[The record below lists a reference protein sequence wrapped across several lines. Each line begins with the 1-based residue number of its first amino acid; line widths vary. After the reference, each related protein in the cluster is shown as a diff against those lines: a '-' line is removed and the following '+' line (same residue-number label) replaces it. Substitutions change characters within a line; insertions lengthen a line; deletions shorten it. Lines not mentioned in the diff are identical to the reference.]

1 MPRQCPLWV
10 KSGHRAASLD
20 HLIGR
25 SAPVELATG
34 VKYKDRTTKGDG
46 VPQNRSIELM
56 TPTA

>member
-1 MPRQCPLWV
+1 VPIADIAPP
-10 KSGHRAASLD
+10 
-20 HLIGR
+20 HLIGH